1 MKLSPWRSGGARLLF
16 GSAAL
21 ALGCSSGHEAA
32 CTVGA
37 DCASGICRSDGTC
50 APVQSTDGGNEEDTS
65 TPNDAST
72 PNDGSKSDAPIT
84 GCVPNNDGTITAS
97 EAPLQPGL
105 HAKYRYA
112 SNVTFSTAG
121 QTQGDGSR
129 IWDMTGALS
138 GDQDVV
144 IDTTSLS
151 NTWYASSFATASYTT
166 LLTPTANL
174 LGVFRFGGGELAI
187 QGVVS
192 PSQQGQLTNVN
203 YNPEAIAIQF
213 PLAMNATWSSNST
226 VQGTASGIAVYYFE
240 SYQSKV
246 DAHGKLK
253 TPFGTFDVLRIA
265 TVLTRTVGPT
275 ITITRT
281 YGFFAEC
288 ATQVATIVSQA
299 DEPSAEFTN
308 SSLVERL
315 AP

>member
-1 MKLSPWRSGGARLLF
+1 MKLSLLF
-16 GSAAL
+16 ASTLL
-21 ALGCSSGHEAA
+21 ALGCSSGHETV

-50 APVQSTDGGNEEDTS
+50 APAQGTDAGEDVSTPKDASPTDTS
-65 TPNDAST
+65 T
-72 PNDGSKSDAPIT
+72 SDAPIQ
-84 GCVPNNDGTITAS
+84 GCVPNNDGTITAA

-112 SNVTFSTAG
+112 TNVTFSTAG

-129 IWDMTGALS
+129 IWDMTGALG
-138 GDQDVV
+138 GDQDMI
-144 IDTTSLS
+144 IDTNALT
-151 NTWYASSFATASYTT
+151 NAWYASSFATASYTT
-166 LLTPTANL
+166 LLTPTSTL
-174 LGVFRFGGGELAI
+174 LGVFRFGGSELAL

-192 PSQQGQLTNVN
+192 PSQQGSFTNVN

-213 PLAMNATWSSNST
+213 PLAMNATWSSTST
-226 VQGTASGIAVYYFE
+226 VQGTASGVPVYYYE
-240 SYQSKV
+240 NYQSKV
-246 DAHGKLK
+246 DAHGKVK

-265 TVLTRTVGPT
+265 TVLTRTVGAVV
-275 ITITRT
+275 TITRT

-288 ATQVATIVSQA
+288 ATQVATIASQP

-308 SSLVERL
+308 AALVERL